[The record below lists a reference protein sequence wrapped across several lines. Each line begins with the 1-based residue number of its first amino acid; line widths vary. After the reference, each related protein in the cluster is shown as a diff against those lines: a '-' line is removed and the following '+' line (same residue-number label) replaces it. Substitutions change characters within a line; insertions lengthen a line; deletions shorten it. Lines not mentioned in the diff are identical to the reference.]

1 MRQRLRRG
9 RVPRRYYFLAAGFV
23 LLAIIIAVAAGPGR
37 RSHTARTVDRQQDV
51 PPDLAPLR
59 TPFLEGIEAI
69 QQGDASEAIRLLDS
83 FTFGARRVE
92 QYRLYYLG
100 TAHQLAGETDKA
112 RLELARLWTREP
124 EFVYWQDSAFTLAS
138 LYGARGDFRSASE
151 MYERIAE
158 RAEHPAVGA
167 AARHESIRARFF
179 AGDPAAAYVAARELV
194 IESPRTP
201 QVRSSVRLAT
211 SLSGKPLDMT
221 PAEQLERATHL
232 IRDGDS
238 RSALEELN
246 RIAAVSGP
254 MRNEIALQK
263 GIALHRLRRYEDS
276 NAQLEPLTSGP
287 FKYSI
292 PALEHASRNYALLAE
307 SIDPRRYKTVTE
319 KKRTGSRKVKKG
331 KRTVTV
337 PVYRNVKRKVELIDL
352 EDKKKKEE
360 YERLRVERLKDLLL
374 VRTSPEV
381 RKRTLHTLA
390 GLAIDKKQDDYIKEL
405 VTELVAIDPHDDT
418 ALQYLWDQ
426 GWAAY
431 LANDHGKARDRFRFI
446 EQRYINP
453 NIKRQASYWYAR
465 SAEKSGAK
473 EEAAKIYQSLAS
485 APYRDLYA
493 KFAESRGGK
502 RPEGPISD
510 PEAETREWGEIAE
523 QEMPDELRLAYE
535 LNALGLARESRLE
548 LQKNATDDNRRYADA
563 VLADLYYNA
572 GSHDLAAVMMKRAFP
587 AIATSEQD
595 RVPRYFIDMYYPRKY
610 QDIILKQAESR
621 GVDPYLVMGLILQES
636 RYDPEARSRVGAT
649 GLMQIMPPTGKELA
663 SKINRLFTER
673 RLTDPAYNIEL
684 GTFYLRQLIR
694 TFDGVEELAIAA
706 YNGGQGNV
714 RKWKR
719 NNSRPLDEFVESIPF
734 PETRNYVKRVTIL
747 RATYEE
753 LAERGRLSPT
763 RATSAGAPASANR
776 RPIAAGP

>member
-1 MRQRLRRG
+1 MRRRRLPNG
-9 RVPRRYYFLAAGFV
+9 QTPRRYLLVAAGIA
-23 LLAIIIAVAAGPGR
+23 LLAIIIAVVAGPGR
-37 RSHTARTVDRQQDV
+37 RSHTPRMADHQQDV

-69 QQGDASEAIRLLDS
+69 QKGDAVEAIGRLESLS
-83 FTFGARRVE
+83 FGRRKIE
-92 QYRLYYLG
+92 QYRIYYLG
-100 TAHQLAGETDKA
+100 TAYQLAGESDKA
-112 RLELARLWTREP
+112 RLELAKLWAAEP
-124 EFVYWQDSAFTLAS
+124 QFVYWQDSGFTLAS
-138 LYGARGDFRSASE
+138 LYGARGDFRSAAE

-158 RAEHPAVGA
+158 RADHPAVGA
-167 AARHESIRARFF
+167 TARHESIRSKFF
-179 AGDPAAAYVAARELV
+179 AGDPAAAYLDARALV
-194 IESPRTP
+194 VEAPRTP
-201 QVRSSVRLAT
+201 QIRSSARLAA
-211 SLSGKPLDMT
+211 SLSGKPLAFT
-221 PAEQLERATHL
+221 AGEQLQRATHL

-238 RSALEELN
+238 KSALEELG
-246 RIAAVSGP
+246 RISAVSGA

-276 NAQLEPLTSGP
+276 NAELEPLTSGP
-287 FKYSI
+287 YKYAI
-292 PALEHASRNYALLAE
+292 PALEHASRNYALLSE
-307 SIDPRRYKTVTE
+307 SIDPRRYRTVTE

-337 PVYRNVKRKVELIDL
+337 PVYRNVRRRVELVDL

-374 VRTSPEV
+374 VPTPADV
-381 RKRTLHTLA
+381 RKRALHTLIA
-390 GLAIDKKQDDYIKEL
+390 LAIEKNQSGYVKEL
-405 VTELVAIDPHDDT
+405 VTELIAIDPRDDT
-418 ALQYLWDQ
+418 ALQYLWDE

-431 LANDHGKARDRFRFI
+431 VKNDHQTARDRFRFI
-446 EQRYINP
+446 EQSYINP
-453 NIKRQASYWYAR
+453 NIRRQARYWYAR
-465 SAEKSGAK
+465 STEKSGN
-473 EEAAKIYQSLAS
+473 EEQALKLYHSLAS

-493 KFAESRGGK
+493 KFAEARGGK
-502 RPEGPISD
+502 RPEGRITLSD
-510 PEAETREWGEIAE
+510 AETREWRDIAE
-523 QEMPDELRLAYE
+523 AEMPDELRLAYE

-548 LQKNATDDNRRYADA
+548 LQKNVTDENRRYADA
-563 VLADLYYNA
+563 VLADLYFSA
-572 GSHDLAAVMMKRAFP
+572 GSYNLAAVMMKRAFP

-595 RVPRYFIDMYYPRKY
+595 RVPRYFLDMYYPREY
-610 QDIILKQAESR
+610 QDIILEQAERR

-649 GLMQIMPPTGKELA
+649 GLMQIMPPTGRELA

-719 NNSRPLDEFVESIPF
+719 NNTRPLDEFVESIPF

-747 RATYEE
+747 RSTYEE
-753 LAERGRLSPT
+753 LANRGQLSP
-763 RATSAGAPASANR
+763 PASTAKAAPPASG
-776 RPIAAGP
+776 RPVAVGP